1 MLLVL
6 FGLLLR
12 KKDHNH
18 ELDEPQRSTIQ
29 NKLLRSARDGTDA
42 AINYTGF
49 SINPKLQ
56 ANYEHFR
63 TVREIIIKNHK
74 HKNVQTQL
82 LR

>member
-1 MLLVL
+1 ML
-6 FGLLLR
+6 FGLLLW

-29 NKLLRSARDGTDA
+29 NKRLRSARDGFDA
-42 AINYTGF
+42 VINYVGF
-49 SINPKLQ
+49 SINPLQ
-56 ANYEHFR
+56 ANYEHVI

-82 LR
+82 LC